1 MDMDI
6 LTGIKAAEEQLAQEE
21 NRELERVA
29 EMFPDDHPIREE
41 YNKHKTTMGDLS
53 SLPSKHPF
61 IMALKDIKIRMEAF
75 ENPEAAEQQTEQQH
89 RQQDEQREK
98 RRQVQQQQR
107 VKEEQ
112 DRELRRMASNQLN
125 LQIGKVNKNLIDL
138 HATMESVKDELS
150 GDPYT
155 RSKMVKLERMLTA
168 MKRALDECK
177 ISTTRMI

>member
-1 MDMDI
+1 MDMDL

-75 ENPEAAEQQTEQQH
+75 ENPE
-89 RQQDEQREK
+89 DENG
-98 RRQVQQQQR
+98 
-107 VKEEQ
+107 
-112 DRELRRMASNQLN
+112 DRFKKHWN
-125 LQIGKVNKNLIDL
+125 L
-138 HATMESVKDELS
+138 
-150 GDPYT
+150 Y
-155 RSKMVKLERMLTA
+155 
-168 MKRALDECK
+168 ALK
-177 ISTTRMI
+177 ISYRF